1 MTGFGSV
8 TLNGTNHADDAV
20 TAQAKIDL
28 ITAYNDAF
36 GRPADVTFGSAADL
50 VGLSLVSGV
59 YKAPDSLFVNGTLTL
74 DAQGNPDAV
83 WIFQAGTTLITGSA
97 SKVIFKDG
105 LGDACNIFWQV
116 GSSATLG
123 TGTDFMGSI
132 MALESITL
140 TTGATVDG
148 RVLARNGAVTLD
160 SNTITEDCDVV
171 ASVPESGTTLGMLG
185 LAISILFVVSQRFFS
200 MPKELVSAVA

>member
-1 MTGFGSV
+1 
-8 TLNGTNHADDAV
+8 
-20 TAQAKIDL
+20 
-28 ITAYNDAF
+28 
-36 GRPADVTFGSAADL
+36 
-50 VGLSLVSGV
+50 VSGV

-148 RVLARNGAVTLD
+148 RVSARNGAVTLD